1 MSCLPF
7 LRVLFIGI
15 LDRRGRRTHGY
26 QSSWAP
32 TAPNSDPAHLGSF
45 GVEQGTHSS
54 VAKTMKS
61 RSEEDILLDDTY
73 PGLPEQVIVKT
84 TGYHVHEER
93 IDEA

>member
-7 LRVLFIGI
+7 LRPLFAGI
-15 LDRRGRRTHGY
+15 LDRRGRRTNGY
-26 QSSWAP
+26 QSGWP
-32 TAPNSDPAHLGSF
+32 QTAPNKGPAHSGSF
-45 GVEQGTHSS
+45 GLEQGTHSS

-61 RSEEDILLDDTY
+61 GSEEDILLDETY